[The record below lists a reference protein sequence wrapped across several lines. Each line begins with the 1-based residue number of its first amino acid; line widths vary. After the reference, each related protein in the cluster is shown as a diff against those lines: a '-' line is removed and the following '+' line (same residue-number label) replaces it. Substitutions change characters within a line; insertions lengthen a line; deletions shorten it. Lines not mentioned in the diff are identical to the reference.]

1 MEFVTLSTL
10 PGIIG
15 RYLMML
21 KVTDILDIAIMVFVF
36 YKALT
41 LIQSTRAAS
50 LLKGVLV
57 FLAALMLS
65 MVLNM
70 NSINFIMNQ
79 LVRWGVVA
87 LIVLFQP
94 EIRRILEEVGS
105 RRFIAF
111 FSRAEAGTAVEQA
124 IDQTVL
130 ACTEMS
136 QSRTGALIVFER
148 ENLLDDMVRSGTVLD
163 AAVSSELL
171 KNIFFVKAPMHDGA
185 VIVRN
190 GRVLGAGCMLPLSKN
205 VNLSRELGMRH
216 RAGIGM
222 SENADAVVHLGNY
235 SRREFLAAYP
245 ASQQLHAV
253 IPHHI
258 YEGLYAPI
266 DRGEARRKLGIPAD
280 AFVMLAFGAF
290 RHASERKLVWRAFRR
305 LPLAGKFLL
314 APRLWPYTLNGSYH
328 RGVKR
333 LAVKTLYHAAHAA
346 ENRFRMR
353 ITSAEGLIPDADLPA
368 YFTAADVV
376 FIQRTDILNS
386 GNVPQAF
393 AFGRVVAGPDSGNI
407 GEMLAATGN
416 PVFDPADPASV
427 DRALAEAARLADA
440 GHGGENLEYAR
451 EHLRLPQIAAAYGRI
466 YQRLHDA
473 QRR

>member
-163 AAVSSELL
+163 AAR
-171 KNIFFVKAPMHDGA
+171 D
-185 VIVRN
+185 
-190 GRVLGAGCMLPLSKN
+190 
-205 VNLSRELGMRH
+205 
-216 RAGIGM
+216 
-222 SENADAVVHLGNY
+222 
-235 SRREFLAAYP
+235 
-245 ASQQLHAV
+245 
-253 IPHHI
+253 
-258 YEGLYAPI
+258 
-266 DRGEARRKLGIPAD
+266 EARRAQVDKALALAKAAAAQDSYAAAVLLSAYEKDKVGAAALLADFRAVAAAGLRGSPRAPVQGDAARKALAAAD
-280 AFVMLAFGAF
+280 AA
-290 RHASERKLVWRAFRR
+290 
-305 LPLAGKFLL
+305 
-314 APRLWPYTLNGSYH
+314 
-328 RGVKR
+328 
-333 LAVKTLYHAAHAA
+333 
-346 ENRFRMR
+346 
-353 ITSAEGLIPDADLPA
+353 
-368 YFTAADVV
+368 
-376 FIQRTDILNS
+376 IQRLGAQVNPKITLS
-386 GNVPQAF
+386 V
-393 AFGRVVAGPDSGNI
+393 
-407 GEMLAATGN
+407 LAMKFRT
-416 PVFDPADPASV
+416 F
-427 DRALAEAARLADA
+427 
-440 GHGGENLEYAR
+440 
-451 EHLRLPQIAAAYGRI
+451 
-466 YQRLHDA
+466 
-473 QRR
+473 

>member
-1 MEFVTLSTL
+1 
-10 PGIIG
+10 
-15 RYLMML
+15 
-21 KVTDILDIAIMVFVF
+21 VF

-136 QSRTGALIVFER
+136 RTRTGVLIVFER
-148 ENLLDDMVRSGTVLD
+148 KILLDDVVRSGTTLD
-163 AAVSSELL
+163 ASVSSELL

-185 VIVRN
+185 VIIRN
-190 GRVLGAGCMLPLSKN
+190 GRILGAGCMLPLSKN

-222 SENADAVVHLGNY
+222 SENSDAVVVIVSEETGSISVAIGGMLKRHLQAETLSQLLHNELMPQQEEPD
-235 SRREFLAAYP
+235 RARFPLREL
-245 ASQQLHAV
+245 L
-253 IPHHI
+253 
-258 YEGLYAPI
+258 
-266 DRGEARRKLGIPAD
+266 RTRRK
-280 AFVMLAFGAF
+280 
-290 RHASERKLVWRAFRR
+290 
-305 LPLAGKFLL
+305 
-314 APRLWPYTLNGSYH
+314 
-328 RGVKR
+328 
-333 LAVKTLYHAAHAA
+333 
-346 ENRFRMR
+346 
-353 ITSAEGLIPDADLPA
+353 
-368 YFTAADVV
+368 
-376 FIQRTDILNS
+376 
-386 GNVPQAF
+386 
-393 AFGRVVAGPDSGNI
+393 
-407 GEMLAATGN
+407 GEQN
-416 PVFDPADPASV
+416 D
-427 DRALAEAARLADA
+427 E
-440 GHGGENLEYAR
+440 EE
-451 EHLRLPQIAAAYGRI
+451 
-466 YQRLHDA
+466 
-473 QRR
+473 